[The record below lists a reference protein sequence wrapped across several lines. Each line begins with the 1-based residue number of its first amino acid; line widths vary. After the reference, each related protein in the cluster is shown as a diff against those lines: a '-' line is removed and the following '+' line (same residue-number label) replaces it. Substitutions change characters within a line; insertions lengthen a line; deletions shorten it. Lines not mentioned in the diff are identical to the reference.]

1 MNGYRIL
8 PNYTYDDYCQW
19 EGKWEIIDGIPY
31 AMSPMPSPRHQLLAN
46 EIGALLSN
54 QLKSQKCSCRVYQTV
69 DVRINDHTVV
79 CPDIVV
85 ACQSIEK
92 NYIDFPPTIVVE
104 IFSPST
110 KVKDLNTKFD
120 MYENFG
126 IPFYIM
132 VDPETNTISIYQ
144 LSDKHYEKIDPNSV
158 KIDLG
163 NGCQLITNMSQIFD

>member
-1 MNGYRIL
+1 ML

-19 EGKWEIIDGIPY
+19 EGRWEIIDGIPY
-31 AMSPMPSPRHQLLAN
+31 AMSPMSSPRHQLLAN

-54 QLKSQKCSCRVYQTV
+54 HFKSQKSHCRVYQAV

-104 IFSPST
+104 IISPST

-120 MYENFG
+120 LYESFG
-126 IPFYIM
+126 IKVYIM
-132 VDPETNTISIYQ
+132 VEPDANTISIYK
-144 LSDKHYEKIDPNSV
+144 LVEKHYELIEPHIMN
-158 KIDLG
+158 IDLE
-163 NGCQLITNMSQIFD
+163 NGCQIATDMSQIFA